1 MSAGRCVKF
10 FEPIDVRLI
19 EHRWETARTS
29 NNDEMLGKAGLDEAF
44 GSRMK
49 CWGRQAWMRLL
60 VLAAEQGSRQ
70 G

>member
-1 MSAGRCVKF
+1 MSAGKCVKF
-10 FEPIDVRLI
+10 FEPVDVRLI

-49 CWGRQAWMRLL
+49 C
-60 VLAAEQGSRQ
+60 
-70 G
+70 